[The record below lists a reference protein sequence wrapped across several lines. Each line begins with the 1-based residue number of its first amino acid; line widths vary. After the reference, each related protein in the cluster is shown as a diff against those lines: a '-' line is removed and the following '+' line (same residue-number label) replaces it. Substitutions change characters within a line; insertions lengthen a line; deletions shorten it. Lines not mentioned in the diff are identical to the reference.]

1 MDKNTITGMVLI
13 FIVLIVFS
21 YLSRPSQEQLAAQQH
36 YYDSIAQVEKR
47 AAELQAKAE
56 AALANERE
64 MASKDSTSLFFNA
77 TQGTEQLVSIENN
90 LAKLTLSTKGGSL
103 YSATL
108 KDYMS
113 QDKVTPVTL
122 FEGQE
127 VSLNY
132 LLYNSKGVMETSDYY
147 FTPVNQSENAVTMRL
162 QADASSYVDF
172 TYAMRPDTYLVDLTI
187 QAVGM
192 NGKLASTNNHID
204 IEWKQKA
211 RQIEKGYT
219 YENRLAQLTY
229 KTDDDVEE
237 MSATGDDSEDVK
249 ETVTWVAFKNQFFS
263 AVMISD
269 AGFNDTKLNSK
280 MEERNSGYIK
290 DYAADMNT
298 AFDPSGNVPTEMH
311 FYFGP
316 NHYKILSALDD
327 GREKDWD
334 MQRLV
339 YLGWPVIRWI
349 NQFFTINVFDWL
361 SKLGLGMGIVLLLMT
376 LIVKIVILPTTW
388 KTYMSSAK
396 MKALKPKVDEINAKY
411 PNEADAM
418 KKQQEIMTMY
428 SQYRVSP
435 MGGCLPMI
443 IQFPILMALFMF
455 VPSAIEL
462 RQQSFLW
469 ADDLSTY
476 DAFVTFPFNI
486 PFLGDHLSLFCVL
499 MCITNLL
506 YMMYNM
512 KMQDTGANPS
522 MAAMKYMN
530 YIMPVIFLF
539 ILNDY
544 PSGLNYYYFLSTLI
558 SVATMT
564 WMRYSTDDAKLLAQ
578 LEANKKD
585 PKEMRKS
592 GFQARLEAM
601 QKQQEE
607 LQRQRNNKH

>member
-172 TYAMRPDTYLVDLTI
+172 TYDMRPDTYLVDLTI

-530 YIMPVIFLF
+530 YIMPVVFLF

-558 SVATMT
+558 SVATMA

>member
-530 YIMPVIFLF
+530 YIMPVVFLF

-558 SVATMT
+558 SVATMA

>member
-162 QADASSYVDF
+162 ADASSYVDF

-530 YIMPVIFLF
+530 YIMPVVFLF

-558 SVATMT
+558 SVATMA

>member
-56 AALANERE
+56 AVLANERE

-298 AFDPSGNVPTEMH
+298 VFDPSGNVPTEMH

-530 YIMPVIFLF
+530 YIMPVVFLF

-558 SVATMT
+558 SVATMA